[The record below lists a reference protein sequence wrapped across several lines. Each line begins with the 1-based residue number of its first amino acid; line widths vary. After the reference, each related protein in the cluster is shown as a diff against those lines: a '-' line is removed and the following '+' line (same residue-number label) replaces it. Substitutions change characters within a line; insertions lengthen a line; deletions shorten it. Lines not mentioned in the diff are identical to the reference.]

1 MFFFAS
7 TDPSL
12 IVGFDGLIQNANPA
26 AADFLGFSREE
37 MVGARLIDFIAD
49 ENSPAVHDTLLR
61 LVDEGGSYRFAARLK
76 SKTGALK
83 QLDFTLAAVRDR
95 KLIKAVGRE
104 IIALTSAER
113 ELERFRGEF
122 ESILNS
128 ISEGVHWLGP
138 EGIIRFENPAGAR
151 MLGYEVSELLGKPAH
166 PFMHHHRADGSHF
179 PVEECSVYATLR
191 DGITRSVGNE
201 VFWRKD
207 GTSFFVQYTCT
218 PTHDAKGQLN
228 GTVVTFIDI
237 TERKKFQEAIQKAR
251 LAAEASSRAKSE
263 FVGNMSHE
271 FRTPLNG
278 VIGLSEQ
285 LLSSAL
291 DSKQREWANMIR
303 VSGESLLVVANNILD
318 FSKIE
323 AGGLAIECADFDL
336 RELINQVVDLFK
348 APAQIKGL
356 KLETSVGPEVPRYLR
371 GDAGRLRQILS
382 NLLGNAVKF
391 TSEGEARLTVAPVE
405 QSASDVVLSF
415 EVRDTGIGIE
425 AAAQAKLFEAFT
437 QADSSHTHKY
447 GGSGLGLAISLRLV
461 ELMKGKM
468 SCESAPGLGSR
479 FTFEVPFS
487 KKPASAVT
495 KAYRDL
501 KGVHILVVSGD
512 AAHRE
517 TLAGSLDSCSMR
529 SVCVAHGAEAMN
541 LLRKSV
547 VDDPYEIAILDGDTA
562 VAESLDLARTIRRE
576 PLLASLKLMLL
587 VPPDS
592 KVDAAAVK
600 AAGIATVLPGS
611 APQERLLTQLTEIMS
626 AELVQRT
633 QQIAVSGS
641 LPKQYR
647 EIRQKK
653 EIKILLAEDNR
664 INQMVFLGVLQ
675 KLGYGADL
683 AINGLE
689 AVKAMT
695 KADYDVIF
703 MDCQMPEMDG
713 YEATRQIRA
722 GAVRMAQNFIHR
734 LVGEEGVVG
743 IAPTGGEG
751 RVAAGKNPELAVADN
766 AHEEG
771 LERIDVADADVGLAI
786 EHDVLAGDLAVAR
799 AVAGRPEADGGW
811 FRGGLRFGRDRGM
824 HFQNVLLHEEG
835 NIRRRRVQGGPG
847 KSDAGG
853 AKMFEH
859 GRSLHDLSRG
869 DNSFGA

>member
-1 MFFFAS
+1 MSVNSAIINPDESSSWAMFFFAS

-37 MVGARLIDFIAD
+37 MIGARLIDFIAD
-49 ENSPAVHDTLLR
+49 ENSPAVHETLLR
-61 LVDEGGSYRFAARLK
+61 LVDEGGSHRFAARLK
-76 SKTGALK
+76 SKNGALK

-138 EGIIRFENPAGAR
+138 EGIIRFENPAAAK
-151 MLGYEVSELLGKPAH
+151 MLGYEVTELLGKPAH
-166 PFMHHHRADGSHF
+166 PVMHHHRADGSHF
-179 PVEECSVYATLR
+179 PVEECSIYATLR
-191 DGITRSVGNE
+191 DGKTRSVGNE

-218 PTHDAKGQLN
+218 PTRDAKGQLN
-228 GTVVTFIDI
+228 GSVVTFIDI
-237 TERKKFQEAIQKAR
+237 TERKKFQEAIQNAR
-251 LAAEASSRAKSE
+251 MAAEASSRAKSE

-336 RELINQVVDLFK
+336 RELIDQVVDLFK
-348 APAQIKGL
+348 ATAQGKGL
-356 KLETSVGPEVPRYLR
+356 KLETIVGPEVPRHLR

-382 NLLGNAVKF
+382 NLLGNALKF
-391 TSEGEARLTVAPVE
+391 TSEGEVGLTVAPME
-405 QSASDVVLSF
+405 QSADDVVLSF

-425 AAAQAKLFEAFT
+425 PAAQAKLFEAFT
-437 QADSSHTHKY
+437 QADSSHTRKY

-461 ELMKGKM
+461 ELMKGKLG
-468 SCESAPGLGSR
+468 CESAPGMGSR
-479 FTFEVPFS
+479 FTFEVPFK

-495 KAYRDL
+495 KAHKDL

-517 TLAGSLDSCSMR
+517 TLVGSLNSCSMR
-529 SVCVAHGAEAMN
+529 SVCVAHAAEAMN

-547 VDDPYEIAILDGDTA
+547 VDDPYEIAILDGHTA
-562 VAESLDLARTIRRE
+562 VAESLDLARTIRGE

-592 KVDAAAVK
+592 KVDAGAVK
-600 AAGIATVLPGS
+600 AAGIATVVPGS
-611 APQERLLTQLTEIMS
+611 APQERLLKQLTEIMS

-633 QQIAVSGS
+633 RQIALSGS

-683 AINGLE
+683 AINGVE

-722 GAVRMAQNFIHR
+722 GKWHQPRIIAITANIMHGDDEKCRGAGMDDYLAKPVRIEKLREM
-734 LVGEEGVVG
+734 
-743 IAPTGGEG
+743 
-751 RVAAGKNPELAVADN
+751 
-766 AHEEG
+766 
-771 LERIDVADADVGLAI
+771 LERWLP
-786 EHDVLAGDLAVAR
+786 R
-799 AVAGRPEADGGW
+799 
-811 FRGGLRFGRDRGM
+811 
-824 HFQNVLLHEEG
+824 
-835 NIRRRRVQGGPG
+835 
-847 KSDAGG
+847 
-853 AKMFEH
+853 
-859 GRSLHDLSRG
+859 
-869 DNSFGA
+869 

>member
-1 MFFFAS
+1 MSVNSAIINPDESSSWAMFFFAS

-37 MVGARLIDFIAD
+37 MIGARLIDFIAD
-49 ENSPAVHDTLLR
+49 ENSPAVHETLLR
-61 LVDEGGSYRFAARLK
+61 LVDEGGSHRFAARLK
-76 SKTGALK
+76 SKNGALK

-138 EGIIRFENPAGAR
+138 EGIIRFENPAAAK
-151 MLGYEVSELLGKPAH
+151 MLGYEVTELLGKPAH
-166 PFMHHHRADGSHF
+166 PVMHHHRADGSHF
-179 PVEECSVYATLR
+179 PVEECSIYATLR
-191 DGITRSVGNE
+191 DGKTRSVGNE

-218 PTHDAKGQLN
+218 PTRDAKGQLN
-228 GTVVTFIDI
+228 GSVVTFIDI
-237 TERKKFQEAIQKAR
+237 TERKKFQEAIQNAR

-336 RELINQVVDLFK
+336 RELIDQVVDLFK
-348 APAQIKGL
+348 ATAQGKGL
-356 KLETSVGPEVPRYLR
+356 KLETIVGPEVPRHLR

-382 NLLGNAVKF
+382 NLLGNALKF
-391 TSEGEARLTVAPVE
+391 TSEGEVGLTVAPME
-405 QSASDVVLSF
+405 QSADDVVLSF

-425 AAAQAKLFEAFT
+425 PAAQAKLFEAFT
-437 QADSSHTHKY
+437 QADSSHTRKY

-461 ELMKGKM
+461 ELMKGKLG
-468 SCESAPGLGSR
+468 CESAPGMGSR
-479 FTFEVPFS
+479 FTFEVPFK

-495 KAYRDL
+495 KAHKDL

-517 TLAGSLDSCSMR
+517 TLVGSLNSCSMR
-529 SVCVAHGAEAMN
+529 SVCVAHAAEAMN

-547 VDDPYEIAILDGDTA
+547 VDDPYEIAILDGHTA
-562 VAESLDLARTIRRE
+562 VAESLDLARTIRGE

-592 KVDAAAVK
+592 KVDAGAVK
-600 AAGIATVLPGS
+600 AAGIATVVPGS
-611 APQERLLTQLTEIMS
+611 APQERLLKQLTEIMS

-633 QQIAVSGS
+633 RQIALSGS

-683 AINGLE
+683 AINGVE

-722 GAVRMAQNFIHR
+722 GKWHQPRIIAITANIMHGDDEKCRGAGMDDYLAKPVRIEKLREM
-734 LVGEEGVVG
+734 
-743 IAPTGGEG
+743 
-751 RVAAGKNPELAVADN
+751 
-766 AHEEG
+766 
-771 LERIDVADADVGLAI
+771 LERWLP
-786 EHDVLAGDLAVAR
+786 R
-799 AVAGRPEADGGW
+799 
-811 FRGGLRFGRDRGM
+811 
-824 HFQNVLLHEEG
+824 
-835 NIRRRRVQGGPG
+835 
-847 KSDAGG
+847 
-853 AKMFEH
+853 
-859 GRSLHDLSRG
+859 
-869 DNSFGA
+869 